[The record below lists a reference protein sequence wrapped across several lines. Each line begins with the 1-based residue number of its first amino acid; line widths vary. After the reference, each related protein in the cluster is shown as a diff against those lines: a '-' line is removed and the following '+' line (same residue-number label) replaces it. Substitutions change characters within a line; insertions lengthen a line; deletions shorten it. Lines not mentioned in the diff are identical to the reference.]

1 MKTAVYPGSFDPL
14 TNGHL
19 NIIKRAGEIFD
30 HVIVAIGMNPSKQS
44 LFSVDERIALIEE
57 STQGIANVS
66 VTSYSGLTAEFVK
79 SQHTNIVVRGTR
91 DSRDFVYEQEIANLN
106 GLLDEQIE
114 TILLFANRDYELI
127 SSSMVKEI
135 NSFGGDVH
143 KFVPDPVARALQERR
158 NHA

>member
-19 NIIKRAGEIFD
+19 NIIKRASAIFD
-30 HVIVAIGMNPSKQS
+30 HVIVAIGTNPSKQS
-44 LFSVDERIALIEE
+44 LFSVAERIQLIQA
-57 STQGIANVS
+57 STQELDNVE

-135 NSFGGDVH
+135 NAFGGDVS
-143 KFVPDPVARALQERR
+143 KFVPAPVARALQERS